1 MSGKTRPELG
11 VGMLLLVALALFAYM
26 AMKVG
31 GGSMFFGAQTRLA
44 VFEDASGLQVGAP
57 VTVAGVRVGQIDQ
70 IAVQDNKAAVTV
82 ELAKDVVLYNDAAL
96 TVMSRSLLG
105 EKYLSLSVGD
115 EAAGVLSPTA
125 RILQTTTPLDLT
137 AFVRRIEP
145 FLDAL
150 EPEALT
156 EVVSSIRT
164 LVASAAKDPERMDR
178 IMANLDT
185 LTAAM
190 AETSVELPQTLAK
203 ANSVM
208 RRVGRGADSTRTAA
222 QNVGQLV
229 DEVKPSVLHTMESM
243 DTTLDSVNQLV
254 LDLDG
259 SGETLAALLETLSGI
274 DRSDLVKIMRED
286 GVLLRFKA
294 RKSGE

>member
-1 MSGKTRPELG
+1 LSGKTRPELG

-70 IAVQDNKAAVTV
+70 IAVQENKAAVTI

-96 TVMSRSLLG
+96 MVMSRSLLG

-115 EAAGVLSPTA
+115 EAAGVLSPAA
-125 RILQTTTPLDLT
+125 RISQTTTPLDLT

-150 EPEALT
+150 EPEALA

-164 LVASAAKDPERMDR
+164 LVASAAKDPDRMDR

-190 AETSVELPQTLAK
+190 AETSVQLPQTLAK

-208 RRVGRGADSTRTAA
+208 LKVGRGADSTKSAA
-222 QNVGQLV
+222 KNVGQFV
-229 DEVKPSVLHTMESM
+229 DDVKPSVLHTVDRM

-254 LDLDG
+254 LDWDG
-259 SGETLAALLETLSGI
+259 SGQDVAALLEKLAGI
-274 DRSDLVKIMRED
+274 DRADLVGILREE
-286 GVLLRFKA
+286 GILIRLKA
-294 RKSGE
+294 RESVE